1 MLFLSR
7 NKLDGHCLILLP
19 EKKSLMFASLYLVL
33 FGAGTRPVELV
44 VVVFIPSAL
53 EAHCQRPGG
62 WRNEEPPN

>member
-44 VVVFIPSAL
+44 VAL
-53 EAHCQRPGG
+53 SS
-62 WRNEEPPN
+62 W